1 MASVTLKKPDIA
13 LFTDVP
19 GTRIILTRLV
29 QQELVQNGAGAFALF
44 EGSARPTGGR
54 SVGTHKTL
62 NLAAVFAKLEQE
74 TARDLVR
81 LLEHAF
87 HSTDGRLQ
95 IRTAGSNFVGLDPLA
110 VVEVHS
116 WRPAREPGGII
127 RVEFEATEVTFS
139 LDVDSD
145 SEYPTTSQHF

>member
-19 GTRIILTRLV
+19 GTRIVLTRLV
-29 QQELVQNGAGAFALF
+29 QQELPQNGAGAFARF
-44 EGSARPTGGR
+44 EGNSRPTGGR
-54 SVGTHKTL
+54 SISIHKTL
-62 NLAAVFAKLEQE
+62 NLAAIFAKFEQE

-87 HSTDGRLQ
+87 HSIDGRLQ

-110 VVEVHS
+110 VAEVHS

-127 RVEFEATEVTFS
+127 RVEFEATEVTFN
-139 LDVDSD
+139 LDLDTD
-145 SEYPTTSQHF
+145 DEYPTTGRHF